1 MRRPWHGGQNARD
14 WRRKVASI
22 ARRQRESVATYKF
35 RLRTQP
41 GDIDFDAAA
50 RAYGVT
56 EDVAKGSLIGLLCA
70 VHLSGFRLFS
80 KGDETRQFRERNR
93 YPVAAFCGA
102 LKNVGIENPGVTI
115 QSIENVFSTPPRARG
130 GELPEWS
137 SSALSRRLFQK
148 WNGRSPQDKD
158 RGAPEPELAEGIAR
172 EVAQR
177 FGGWKELA
185 DNIGGALA
193 CTDGYLTKLGSSF
206 PALSALP
213 PETAIK
219 PDNCTLACDLE
230 SPFVAMTGNE
240 EIWLHQTVAVCAA
253 RLMRDMPTLDPS
265 SGGFAVQLKN
275 SIVTTSNNG
284 MSWLFGNGLRY
295 LKESDVQ
302 VIADDLSVPRP
313 EHRRVEQLKNFADI
327 IPGNPFFDTD
337 IYPEFRGSTGGKV
350 SSWVANYWKRI
361 GEISTLHAQ
370 PPSASIPAALQH
382 EENERMFSG
391 QHTGAAGLA
400 AMADRLPQRISD
412 AGHALAILRGE
423 GGVPAPEHIARIEEI
438 TDEVVAFSG
447 QISMLDNRIE
457 QEIERCE
464 DKDRK
469 QALQT
474 LRSSLPKS
482 LRKPPKLNRIS
493 GGVVDVAEEIGRLQD
508 DLNDAVRDRRA
519 HFQRIAT
526 WAEGAAAPLDC
537 LPVMAERERRALLDR
552 GQNPTLAD
560 EQAVRRLIHRIVGM
574 SRRLSTDTAN
584 HIRGAVVPLFEDK
597 KDANRYF
604 HNRQGALY
612 RHPFSTSRHEA
623 YRIDVGLAHET
634 DWLAFLDDRAEG
646 IRNQSAD
653 DMDGAVLRDLL
664 TIEGFVF
671 TQRLGG
677 LPNRIPGTLARPQS
691 RDGLIDIPPLLR
703 AQLDANEV
711 PRDAAVRAFNL
722 FHSAING
729 LFFRAFRDRFIVRA
743 KFQRL
748 EHDELFYAPKDK
760 AWRPPADYLEAK
772 GDISRGLALPA
783 IVRSETGDVLTYRTA
798 ESLSKAKFP
807 EPGSRSLLRQAP
819 HDWFVELDLR
829 RGDIP
834 ERAGFP
840 VKQNRTGLK
849 RWRPLKRPAFGL
861 TGSPSFK
868 TWLDRAMN
876 RKDVKIGDYT
886 LIIDQT
892 FKQSLRVEN
901 GKILLTAEPLS
912 IDADLAVP
920 VVDLRPYAE
929 REKSLLFDN
938 IVAIDLGE
946 KRIGF
951 AVFSLVDLLENGVLD
966 PVTGDDE
973 RPAVGTVAVP
983 ALRKLMGAVRR
994 HRRSRQPNQKIG
1006 ETYSRGLMRFR
1017 ENVIGDVCNRIDTL
1031 CERFRAFPVLESS
1044 VGNFETGGRQLET
1057 IYGSVIRRYTYS
1069 GVEAHKAARSQY
1081 WFRADIWEHPYV
1093 RICEWNETKRTY
1105 SGRPKP
1111 LRLFPGVTVNP
1122 ARTSQTCHRCG
1133 RNALDGLRDI
1143 PGDSIEVRPDGRV
1156 ALKDGVAR
1164 LLERADH
1171 PPAELKKFRRR
1182 KERPPLNAP
1191 IGEGRHRRQYLK
1203 RIVRR
1208 NMRQQP
1214 RSEMSPDTTQARFV
1228 CVYEDCGFEGH
1239 ADENAAINIGR
1250 RFLDRIDVEESRMA
1264 LQALTPA
1271 VRPATIRPL
1280 PSGPKD

>member
-35 RLRTQP
+35 RLKTQP

-56 EDVAKGSLIGLLCA
+56 EGLAKGTLIGLLCA

-80 KGDETRQFRERNR
+80 KGDETRQFREKDR
-93 YPVAAFCGA
+93 YPAAAFSSA
-102 LKNVGIENPGVTI
+102 LKDVGIENPDITI
-115 QSIENVFSTPPRARG
+115 ESIENVFSTSPRAR
-130 GELPEWS
+130 EWS
-137 SSALSRRLFQK
+137 SSALSERLFQA

-158 RGAPEPELAEGIAR
+158 RGGPEFELAEGIAR
-172 EVAQR
+172 EIAQR
-177 FGGWKELA
+177 FGSWKDLT
-185 DNIGGALA
+185 DNIGDALA
-193 CTDGYLTKLGSSF
+193 CTDKYLVKLGSSF

-213 PETAIK
+213 PEIAIK

-230 SPFVAMTGNE
+230 SPFVAMTGDE

-253 RLMRDMPTLDPS
+253 RLMRDMPTLDS
-265 SGGFAVQLKN
+265 SSSRFVSQLQN
-275 SIVTTSNNG
+275 SIVTRSNNG

-295 LKESDVQ
+295 LKESGVQ

-313 EHRRVEQLKNFADI
+313 EHRRVEQLKNFADA
-327 IPGNPFFDTD
+327 IPDNPFFDTD

-370 PPSASIPAALQH
+370 PPSVSIPAALQH
-382 EENERMFSG
+382 QENERLFSG
-391 QHTGAAGLA
+391 QHTEAEGLA
-400 AMADRLPQRISD
+400 AIADRLPERISD
-412 AGHALAILRGE
+412 AGHALAILRGK
-423 GGVPAPEHIARIEEI
+423 GGIPTLKHIARIEEI
-438 TDEVVAFSG
+438 ADEVAAFSG

-457 QEIERCE
+457 QEIERSE
-464 DKDRK
+464 DQDHV

-474 LRSSLPKS
+474 LRSSLPRS

-493 GGVVDVAEEIGRLQD
+493 GGVVDAAEEIGRLQD

-519 HFQRIAT
+519 HFQRIVAWVADT
-526 WAEGAAAPLDC
+526 AEPLDC
-537 LPVMAERERRALLDR
+537 LPVMAERERKALLDR
-552 GQNPTLAD
+552 GRNPAQAD

-584 HIRGAVVPLFEDK
+584 RIRDAVVPLFKDK
-597 KDANRYF
+597 KHANRYF

-634 DWLAFLDDRAEG
+634 DWLALLDELAEG
-646 IRNQSAD
+646 IRNQLAD
-653 DMDGAVLRDLL
+653 STEGALLRDLL
-664 TIEGFVF
+664 TIEGFVL

-677 LPNRIPGTLARPQS
+677 LPDRIPGALAKPES
-691 RDGLIDIPPLLR
+691 RDGLIDIPPMLR
-703 AQLDANEV
+703 AQLDADEV
-711 PRDAAVRAFNL
+711 PRDVAVRAFNL

-729 LFFRAFRDRFIVRA
+729 LSFRAFRDRFIVRA

-760 AWRPPADYLEAK
+760 VWRPPADYLKAK
-772 GDISRGLALPA
+772 GDISRGLELPA
-783 IVRSETGDVLTYRTA
+783 IVRSETGDVLTHQTA
-798 ESLSKAKFP
+798 ASLSKAKFP
-807 EPGSRSLLRQAP
+807 EPGSRALLRQAP

-829 RGDIP
+829 RGETP
-834 ERAGFP
+834 KRAGLP
-840 VKQNRTGLK
+840 VKKNRTGLK
-849 RWRPLKRPAFGL
+849 HFRPLKRPAFSL
-861 TGSPSFK
+861 TGPPSFK

-876 RKDVKIGDYT
+876 REDVKIGDHT
-886 LIIDQT
+886 LIIDQA
-892 FKQSLRVEN
+892 FKQSLRVED
-901 GKILLTAEPLS
+901 GKILLTAEPMS

-929 REKSLLFDN
+929 RENSLLFDN

-951 AVFSLVDLLENGVLD
+951 AVFSLVDLLEDGVLD

-973 RPAVGTVAVP
+973 RPATGTVAVP

-1044 VGNFETGGRQLET
+1044 VGNFEAGGRQLET
-1057 IYGSVIRRYTYS
+1057 IYGSVIRRYTFS
-1069 GVEAHKAARSQY
+1069 DVDAHKAARSQY

-1093 RICEWNETKRTY
+1093 RIHEWNETKRTY

-1111 LRLFPGVTVNP
+1111 LHLFPGVTVNP
-1122 ARTSQTCHRCG
+1122 ARTSQICHRCG
-1133 RNALDGLRDI
+1133 RNALDGLRDV

-1156 ALKDGVAR
+1156 TLKDGVAR
-1164 LLERADH
+1164 LLERADY
-1171 PPAELKKFRRR
+1171 PPAELKKFQRR

-1191 IGEGRHRRQYLK
+1191 IGEGLHRQQYLK

-1250 RFLDRIDVEESRMA
+1250 RFLDRIDVEESRKA

-1271 VRPATIRPL
+1271 IRPATLRPL

>member
-22 ARRQRESVATYKF
+22 ALQQSESVATYKF
-35 RLRTQP
+35 RLKTQP

-50 RAYGVT
+50 RAYCIT
-56 EDVAKGSLIGLLCA
+56 EGIAKGSLIGLLCA

-80 KGDETRQFRERNR
+80 KGSETRQFRERDR
-93 YPVAAFCGA
+93 YPAAAFSSA
-102 LKNVGIENPGVTI
+102 LKNIGIKNPGVTI
-115 QSIENVFSTPPRARG
+115 QSIENVFATLPRARRG
-130 GELPEWS
+130 VPPEWS
-137 SSALSRRLFQK
+137 SSALSERLFQA
-148 WNGRSPQDKD
+148 WNGRSSLDKD
-158 RGAPEPELAEGIAR
+158 RDGLESKLAKGIAR
-172 EVAQR
+172 EVTQQ
-177 FGGWKELA
+177 FGSWRDLA
-185 DNIGGALA
+185 DNIGDALA
-193 CTDGYLTKLGSSF
+193 CTDRHLAKLGSSF
-206 PALSALP
+206 PALPALP
-213 PETAIK
+213 RETAIK

-253 RLMRDMPTLDPS
+253 RLMRDTPDLDR
-265 SGGFAVQLKN
+265 GFAAKAKLKD
-275 SIVTTSNNG
+275 SVVTRSNNG

-302 VIADDLSVPRP
+302 VIADNLFVPSP
-313 EHRRVEQLKNFADI
+313 EHRRVEQLKDFADA
-327 IPGNPFFDTD
+327 IPDNPFFDTD
-337 IYPEFRGSTGGKV
+337 IYTDFRGSSGGKV
-350 SSWVANYWKRI
+350 SSWIANYWKQI
-361 GEISTLHAQ
+361 EEISTLHAQ
-370 PPSASIPAALQH
+370 PPSVSLPAALQH

-400 AMADRLPQRISD
+400 AIADRLPERISG
-412 AGHALAILRGE
+412 AGSALAILRGE
-423 GGVPAPEHIARIEEI
+423 GGVPTAEHIALIEEI
-438 TDEVVAFSG
+438 ANEIAAFSG

-457 QEIERCE
+457 QEIERSE
-464 DKDRK
+464 DKDHE

-474 LRSSLPKS
+474 LRSSLPKPP
-482 LRKPPKLNRIS
+482 RKPPKLNRIS
-493 GGVVDVAEEIGRLQD
+493 GGAVDAAEEIGRLQN

-519 HFQRIAT
+519 HFQRLAA
-526 WAEGAAAPLDC
+526 WAAGAAAPLDC

-552 GQNPTLAD
+552 GQNPDLAD

-574 SRRLSTDTAN
+574 SRRLSTHTAN
-584 HIRGAVVPLFEDK
+584 HIRDAVVPLFEDK
-597 KDANRYF
+597 KRANRYF
-604 HNRQGALY
+604 HNRRGALY

-623 YRIDVGLAHET
+623 YYRIDADLARET
-634 DWLAFLDDRAEG
+634 DWLALLDDRAEG
-646 IRNQSAD
+646 MRKQLT
-653 DMDGAVLRDLL
+653 DGMEGALLRDLL

-677 LPNRIPGTLARPQS
+677 LPDRVPGALAKPES
-691 RDGLIDIPPLLR
+691 RDGLIDIPPILQ
-703 AQLDANEV
+703 AQLDADEV

-729 LFFRAFRDRFIVRA
+729 LSFRAFRDRFIVRA
-743 KFQRL
+743 KFQRV
-748 EHDELFYAPKDK
+748 EHDELFYVPKDK
-760 AWRPPADYLEAK
+760 VWRPPADYLKAE
-772 GDISRGLALPA
+772 GDISRGLALPP
-783 IVRSETGDVLTYRTA
+783 IVRNETGDVLTYQTA

-807 EPGSRSLLRQAP
+807 EPGSRALLRQAP

-829 RGDIP
+829 REDIP
-834 ERAGFP
+834 ERAGLP
-840 VKQNRTGLK
+840 VKKNRTGIK
-849 RWRPLKRPAFGL
+849 RWRPLKRPAFSLAGP
-861 TGSPSFK
+861 PSFK
-868 TWLDRAMN
+868 TWLDLAMS
-876 RKDVKIGDYT
+876 REDVKLGDYT
-886 LIIDQT
+886 LIIDQK
-892 FKQSLRVEN
+892 FKQSLRVKD
-901 GKILLTAEPLS
+901 GKILLAAEPLS

-920 VVDLRPYAE
+920 VVDLRPPSE
-929 REKSLLFDN
+929 EENSLLFDN

-951 AVFSLVDLLENGVLD
+951 AVFSLVDLLEYGLLD
-966 PVTGDDE
+966 PMTGDDE

-1031 CERFRAFPVLESS
+1031 CERFRAFPVLERS

-1057 IYGSVIRRYTYS
+1057 IYGSVIRRYTFS
-1069 GVEAHKAARSQY
+1069 DVEAHKAARSQY
-1081 WFRADIWEHPYV
+1081 WFKADNWEHPYV
-1093 RICEWNETKRTY
+1093 RIRKWNTDKRTY
-1105 SGRPKP
+1105 SGQPKP

-1133 RNALDGLRDI
+1133 RNALDGLRGI

-1164 LLERADH
+1164 LLERADY

-1191 IGEGRHRRQYLK
+1191 IGEGWHGRQYLK
-1203 RIVRR
+1203 RIVKR

-1264 LQALTPA
+1264 LKP
-1271 VRPATIRPL
+1271 
-1280 PSGPKD
+1280 